1 MQVTLDIP
9 DTLAAQLIAAGKD
22 PALAALEA
30 LTVSQLAEEYQRL
43 LDLAAESSVA
53 EAIRQG
59 REDVAAGRV
68 YAAEAVFAEARKKY
82 GVPD

>member
-22 PALAALEA
+22 PARAALEA
-30 LTVSQLAEEYQRL
+30 LNVSQLAEDYQRL
-43 LDLAAESSVA
+43 LDLAAEGSIE

-59 REDVAAGRV
+59 REDVAAGRTFSM
-68 YAAEAVFAEARKKY
+68 EEVFAEARKQY
-82 GVPD
+82 GVPS

>member
-22 PALAALEA
+22 PARAALEA
-30 LTVSQLAEEYQRL
+30 LNVSQLAEDYQRL
-43 LDLAAESSVA
+43 LDLAAEASVE

-59 REDVAAGRV
+59 RGDVAAGRT
-68 YAAEAVFAEARKKY
+68 YPMEEVFAEARKKY
-82 GVPD
+82 GLPS